1 MGDLFYIFIF
11 IFIIGIISWCF
22 NGDKK
27 SNQKSE
33 SMGKGPEKEIIEIQ
47 KNEEAKIR
55 ELILE
60 RQRKKVE
67 RIKKGEDAVEKIKEG
82 EDRTRKE
89 TMERIKE
96 ENQKNEEKI
105 INEKRIVNT
114 MNKIVFN
121 EENKHLLDVLIALNE
136 EKEKIEN
143 LMPPKA
149 DFSGVMEESQ
159 RMHEIG
165 KNAKIVDTKKE
176 LKNIESLGNRPYYA
190 RIDLLVGG
198 EKNPSTNYIGAYAF
212 NIGGYLVSSVWS
224 EVGSRYRAKNVLK
237 FEVRSGT
244 TYEVLKR
251 RIIDIKNGRLLECH
265 DEYSI
270 DNEFSKNSITDPF
283 LLKILH
289 EKRGD
294 CKLSDIIRT
303 IQLNQ
308 NDIIEY
314 DFDKSLIVQGCAG
327 SGKTMI
333 LLHRLANIL
342 FNKIDLNLKKIKIIT
357 PSEKFID
364 YIDEL
369 SKFLKLEEIEKN
381 TIETYYQNLLF
392 RYGEKTNKC
401 QPLSDYDID
410 YDLLVYVYSNNFISD
425 CEKNIELLKIEND
438 KKNSEIYRNKKD
450 EHLQKIIQKIIEK
463 IIKEKGFKIKINH
476 NVRFCLYAR
485 LVFYYLYKGKTRSPD
500 IMLHIDEGQDI
511 SMVEYELLKKINPGI
526 IFNIYGDTNQLIRQK
541 VGITNWEN
549 FSKETA
555 FFLLN
560 ENYRNTKEITNY
572 CNKILNINS
581 MPIAIDGDQVLTIG
595 IDKFNNIINKEHFNK
610 RVAIIAKDNELLEK
624 VKLNKTINLAIKNG
638 NLSCLT
644 VAQAKGF
651 EFDKAY
657 VFVQGMNRN
666 EKYISFTRT
675 LNDLIII
682 APRIPL
688 IYESGE
694 GNLQNIKKIL
704 DSGVNI
710 DEKDYNLGITSL
722 MIASAR
728 GHFEIAKELINRGAD
743 INMQSIEGKTA
754 LFYAKN
760 KEHYDIVNIL
770 KEAGA
775 KE

>member
-1 MGDLFYIFIF
+1 MGDLFYIFICV
-11 IFIIGIISWCF
+11 FIIGLISWCF
-22 NGDKK
+22 NGGKK
-27 SNQKSE
+27 NNQKSE
-33 SMGKGPEKEIIEIQ
+33 SIGRGLKEEIIEIQ
-47 KNEEAKIR
+47 KNEEKKIR

-67 RIKKGEDAVEKIKEG
+67 RIKKGEDAVEKIKADE
-82 EDRTRKE
+82 ERTRKE
-89 TMERIKE
+89 TVKIIKE
-96 ENQKNEEKI
+96 ENQKNEKKI
-105 INEKRIVNT
+105 LNEKRIVNT

-121 EENKHLLDVLIALNE
+121 EEKKHLLGVLSALNE
-136 EKEKIEN
+136 ESKKIEN

-159 RMHEIG
+159 RMYEVE
-165 KNAKIVDTKKE
+165 KNAKIVDIKKE
-176 LKNIESLGNRPYYA
+176 LKNIESLKNRPYYA
-190 RIDLLVGG
+190 RIDLLVDG
-198 EKNPSTNYIGAYAF
+198 EENPSINYIGACAF
-212 NIGGYLVSSVWS
+212 NIEGYLVSSVWS
-224 EVGSRYRAKNVLK
+224 EVGSRYRAKNILEFKVN
-237 FEVRSGT
+237 SGI
-244 TYEVLKR
+244 TYQILKR
-251 RIIDIKNGRLLECH
+251 RIIDIKSGNLVECH

-289 EKRGD
+289 EKKGD
-294 CKLSDIIRT
+294 RKLSDIIRT

-314 DFDKSLIVQGCAG
+314 DFNKSLIVQGCAG

-342 FNKIDLNLKKIKIIT
+342 FNKNDLNLKKIKIIT

-381 TIETYYQNLLF
+381 TIEIYYQNLLF

-425 CEKNIELLKIEND
+425 CEKNIELLKVEND
-438 KKNSEIYRNKKD
+438 KKNSEIDRKKKD
-450 EHLQKIIQKIIEK
+450 KYLQKIIQKIIEK
-463 IIKEKGFKIKINH
+463 IIREKGFKIKINH
-476 NVRFCLYAR
+476 NARFCLYAR
-485 LVFYYLYKGKTRSPD
+485 LVFYYLCKGKTRSPD
-500 IMLHIDEGQDI
+500 TMLHIDEGQDI
-511 SMVEYELLKKINPGI
+511 SKVEYELLKKINPGI

-541 VGITNWEN
+541 VGINNWEN

-560 ENYRNTKEITNY
+560 ENYRNTREITNY
-572 CNKILNINS
+572 CNKMLNINS
-581 MPIAIDGDQVLTIG
+581 IPIAIDGNKVLAIE
-595 IDKFNNIINKEHFNK
+595 IDKFNNVINSEHFNK
-610 RVAIIAKDNELLEK
+610 RIAIIAKDNELLEK

-651 EFDKAY
+651 EFDKVY

-760 KEHYDIVNIL
+760 KEYYDIVNIL